1 MARVAVQL
9 SIDAEAFDGIVTD
22 SAHDR
27 HGLRRTK
34 GNDFSDLVEVTT
46 PDAHDPDDEA
56 AELIEALVWMTAN
69 LELDRRM

>member
-9 SIDAEAFDGIVTD
+9 SIDADAFDGIVTD
-22 SAHDR
+22 STHDR

-34 GNDFSDLVEVTT
+34 GKDFSDIVEVTT

-56 AELIEALVWMTAN
+56 GDLIEALIWMTAN
-69 LELDRRM
+69 QQLDRRK